1 MKSSKSYFCVL
12 AFIIISNAAIG
23 QTKIVIDDRTSI
35 LSAEVEKI
43 LQQKFLEKNLFLTNS
58 VDFREK
64 CDYYF
69 SSIVKESKGY
79 QLEIMNCDNRV
90 LGSVFAGS
98 NLGSI
103 SSEERAIIIFYNL
116 WDIIDNPSY
125 PESESQEVE
134 QEVSSGPVDS
144 EHDSRYFFAP
154 SALPLKKG
162 ELYYNTLYFLSHD
175 IQYGIN
181 DRFTLGLG
189 TTIIGFPFYLTAKYS
204 IPIQENSHLA
214 FGDLLMVGTYG
225 TNFFGNLA
233 YATYTYG
240 NSHNNFSIGAGHLYF
255 NPDDNSNISSS
266 VVGNLAGIVRAGKY
280 FYFLSENYLFN
291 FKATEFAYRTTQLPD
306 GTFMYQEAEYEVR
319 RNIWYGLT
327 GIRFV
332 RKSNEL
338 VSWQFGLTH
347 MLFVSSKA
355 PAPYDSPDW
364 DNDSFRTGARMIAFP
379 TFSFTRKFKL

>member
-1 MKSSKSYFCVL
+1 
-12 AFIIISNAAIG
+12 
-23 QTKIVIDDRTSI
+23 
-35 LSAEVEKI
+35 
-43 LQQKFLEKNLFLTNS
+43 
-58 VDFREK
+58 
-64 CDYYF
+64 
-69 SSIVKESKGY
+69 
-79 QLEIMNCDNRV
+79 
-90 LGSVFAGS
+90 
-98 NLGSI
+98 
-103 SSEERAIIIFYNL
+103 
-116 WDIIDNPSY
+116 
-125 PESESQEVE
+125 
-134 QEVSSGPVDS
+134 
-144 EHDSRYFFAP
+144 
-154 SALPLKKG
+154 
-162 ELYYNTLYFLSHD
+162 
-175 IQYGIN
+175 
-181 DRFTLGLG
+181 
-189 TTIIGFPFYLTAKYS
+189 
-204 IPIQENSHLA
+204 
-214 FGDLLMVGTYG
+214 
-225 TNFFGNLA
+225 
-233 YATYTYG
+233 
-240 NSHNNFSIGAGHLYF
+240 LYF